1 MNAIIPDI
9 DTLKKVVKINAT
21 LPDEAINPYIDD
33 AMDIYLT
40 PYIGI
45 KTVEKALTGT
55 DKRLNDKI
63 LRTLG
68 PLTLM
73 LATPELGIRIG
84 DSGITVENKQGT
96 YSPANEAK
104 IAAAKESF
112 YFRGMQAL
120 DRLLTFLTE
129 HPETY
134 PEYVE
139 HCKQVRDSS
148 PCFIRDAREF
158 QDTGLVNIEYSTV
171 SCLEGVETNEEY
183 EVVGGMGLDY
193 IQGFLFGRP
202 LKNKKRRKNIKKR
215 YCWGTYSVTSL
226 TKPLNSIHHR
236 PHVNSVPST
245 THRSLLPLSGPS
257 TRIRQQPVISLLIK
271 RPTTPERYK
280 TSFLKML
287 GS

>member
-120 DRLLTFLTE
+120 DRLLTFLTD

-139 HCKQVRDSS
+139 HCKQVTDSS

-171 SCLEGVETNEEY
+171 SFRMMLHREP
-183 EVVGGMGLDY
+183 GLSCQWLSPY
-193 IQGFLFGRP
+193 LFR
-202 LKNKKRRKNIKKR
+202 KRK
-215 YCWGTYSVTSL
+215 
-226 TKPLNSIHHR
+226 
-236 PHVNSVPST
+236 
-245 THRSLLPLSGPS
+245 
-257 TRIRQQPVISLLIK
+257 
-271 RPTTPERYK
+271 E
-280 TSFLKML
+280 
-287 GS
+287 

>member
-96 YSPANEAK
+96 YSRPMKQKLPPLKKA
-104 IAAAKESF
+104 S
-112 YFRGMQAL
+112 
-120 DRLLTFLTE
+120 TF
-129 HPETY
+129 
-134 PEYVE
+134 VA
-139 HCKQVRDSS
+139 C
-148 PCFIRDAREF
+148 
-158 QDTGLVNIEYSTV
+158 
-171 SCLEGVETNEEY
+171 
-183 EVVGGMGLDY
+183 
-193 IQGFLFGRP
+193 RP
-202 LKNKKRRKNIKKR
+202 LIG
-215 YCWGTYSVTSL
+215 CSL
-226 TKPLNSIHHR
+226 
-236 PHVNSVPST
+236 
-245 THRSLLPLSGPS
+245 
-257 TRIRQQPVISLLIK
+257 
-271 RPTTPERYK
+271 
-280 TSFLKML
+280 F
-287 GS
+287 